1 MDKKILIAAATY
13 NEFENLPMLVDKIFS
28 LGIDGLKMIIIDDNS
43 PDGTGKLADK
53 LKAANPNINVIHRDA
68 KLGLGTAHIRAF
80 KYFLEHDFDYLITL
94 DADLSHDP
102 KYIPDF
108 LAAMDDYDFALSSRY
123 VHGIS
128 VVNWDLSRLILSKWA
143 NFYVRTITGMR
154 FSDMTGAYRCY
165 KRHVLESINVDAIK
179 SNGYAFMFEI
189 TFRIWKAGF
198 RTTEVPIV
206 FVERLTGASKMSK
219 KVIWE
224 AILMPWMLRFGLY
237 KK

>member
-1 MDKKILIAAATY
+1 MDKKILVAAATY

-43 PDGTGKLADK
+43 PDGTGMLADE
-53 LKAANPNINVIHRDA
+53 LKAANSDIEVIHRDA

-219 KVIWE
+219 NVIWE